1 MASKTDNASTF
12 RLVAAF
18 IAFLL
23 ISAAALIYLQGGSG
37 SSAAPQLAALSQAI
51 PAQAARA
58 LAGEDGA
65 FDRMD
70 SSIKKI
76 AALRRVSVTPG
87 RSSDWRQLESQA
99 AAIIARRSEIEAAN
113 SAAARIVIDA

>member
-1 MASKTDNASTF
+1 MASKTKNASTF

-23 ISAAALIYLQGGSG
+23 IGAAALIYLQGGSG

-65 FDRMD
+65 FDQMD

-87 RSSDWRQLESQA
+87 KSSDWRQLESA
-99 AAIIARRSEIEAAN
+99 GKIIGLAPT
-113 SAAARIVIDA
+113 

>member
-1 MASKTDNASTF
+1 MASKTNNASTF